1 MKNILRIATIISLPL
16 ILGACSTVSLP
27 NVDFLKLPEFKE
39 DAENV
44 KDYPNVANAPQTPTD
59 TRSDAAWD
67 GAANKLIKAR
77 NEFQVPENPRGQK
90 SDAEI
95 KQEFEA
101 LRAKVHD
108 YKKDD
113 PQ

>member
-1 MKNILRIATIISLPL
+1 MEKVFRIAVIASLPL

-39 DAENV
+39 DAQNV
-44 KDYPNVANAPQTPTD
+44 KDYPNVADAPETPTD

-77 NEFQVPENPRGQK
+77 NEFQAPDNPRGQK
-90 SDAEI
+90 TETEI
-95 KQEFEA
+95 KREFEA